1 MVDDMKP
8 GSVVV
13 DLAAEAG
20 GNIETTKPGEIYVYN
35 DVTHIGLTDLPS
47 RLPTQSS
54 TLYANNLSK
63 LLLSMSGTKDHYHL
77 DMADDVVRGSI
88 VLNKGVM
95 SWPPNPPISVAA
107 AAPSAA
113 QQKAAAVAAAPK
125 AEPNHFNVQAKQAA
139 MYAGGLGG
147 MNVMG
152 MQSPNAAFTAMS
164 TIFGLSCIVGYH
176 TVWSVVPA
184 LHSPLMSVT
193 NAISGITAVGGLLL
207 MGGGYYPTNTVE
219 GLAASAAFISFINVF
234 GGFIVTKRML
244 DMFKRPDDPPE
255 YNHLYGIPAAT
266 FLASYAYAVAQGYP
280 EVHTMGYLAS
290 SLCCVGALAG
300 LSSQPTARL
309 GNALGMIGVS

>member
-1 MVDDMKP
+1 MALHP
-8 GSVVV
+8 WA
-13 DLAAEAG
+13 LQAG
-20 GNIETTKPGEIYVYN
+20 FTGCTVHLISAKHSFLHQIYVYN

-125 AEPNHFNVQAKQAA
+125 AEPNHFNIQAKQAA

-147 MNVMG
+147 LNALGVNA
-152 MQSPNAAFTAMS
+152 PNAAFTAMS
-164 TIFGLSCIVGYH
+164 TTFGLSCIVGYH
-176 TVWSVVPA
+176 TVW
-184 LHSPLMSVT
+184 
-193 NAISGITAVGGLLL
+193 
-207 MGGGYYPTNTVE
+207 
-219 GLAASAAFISFINVF
+219 
-234 GGFIVTKRML
+234 R
-244 DMFKRPDDPPE
+244 
-255 YNHLYGIPAAT
+255 
-266 FLASYAYAVAQGYP
+266 
-280 EVHTMGYLAS
+280 
-290 SLCCVGALAG
+290 
-300 LSSQPTARL
+300 
-309 GNALGMIGVS
+309 